1 MDSVKS
7 RRIGP
12 PFARQRA
19 VIWAPREWI
28 KEALEANEILSLN
41 RTLEIVKE
49 WPLENVLELIRAG
62 LICPEAINFCHL
74 FASYKGERST
84 SRARYFQYNIP
95 RQLVDFTNVLLQHS
109 GPGLLAY
116 SAEYTVMR
124 KLTNSDKGR
133 LREKLRTVSPLT
145 SMCRFVIRKALVD
158 TSRKDNGQP
167 RNTNHLIDQIEGIP
181 VHIKDNFL
189 KYGDLTDTSS

>member
-1 MDSVKS
+1 M
-7 RRIGP
+7 G
-12 PFARQRA
+12 RA

-95 RQLVDFTNVLLQHS
+95 RQLVDFTDVLLQHS

-116 SAEYTVMR
+116 SAEYTQSINWVYTVMR

-167 RNTNHLIDQIEGIP
+167 KNTNHLIDPIEGIP
-181 VHIKDNFL
+181 
-189 KYGDLTDTSS
+189 